1 MHRQLDC
8 VALLEAALGL
18 SSEKATKDLT
28 GTSDGFCCSEVQIS
42 LAYTTQCIPK
52 CLPFHHIVSLL
63 HLTPR
68 QVTVSLAE
76 NEIKRK
82 ISVIQPYYRD
92 SVGGVMKEL
101 SWVVLTNRRSAW
113 RAVPQTYA

>member
-1 MHRQLDC
+1 M
-8 VALLEAALGL
+8 V
-18 SSEKATKDLT
+18 
-28 GTSDGFCCSEVQIS
+28 
-42 LAYTTQCIPK
+42 
-52 CLPFHHIVSLL
+52 
-63 HLTPR
+63 
-68 QVTVSLAE
+68 E

-101 SWVVLTNRRSAW
+101 SWVVLTNRSVW